1 MPEIGGPAHL
11 LQLPLQDPD
20 GAGEVDLSETRADV
34 LARMLDDGRR
44 YIQRC
49 EPDFRRLCGL
59 LGGPAPRPPGR
70 ALHVAV
76 ARVPAPVPVPGSDT
90 QEAAAA
96 SSSLSSVG
104 SVAEGVPVA
113 PPVSCESSDAQDGDT
128 EAA

>member
-1 MPEIGGPAHL
+1 M
-11 LQLPLQDPD
+11 QDPD

-49 EPDFRRLCGL
+49 EPDFRRLCAL

-76 ARVPAPVPVPGSDT
+76 ARAPAPVPGSDAPT
-90 QEAAAA
+90 AAAA
-96 SSSLSSVG
+96 AAAALGSVG
-104 SVAEGVPVA
+104 SVAEGRAEGVPVTLPA
-113 PPVSCESSDAQDGDT
+113 SESSDDGGET